1 MVDSL
6 SRATTLPHA
15 QLDIVLR
22 DVVGTGRRDA
32 SAALHDEQAHELLE
46 GAHAAATGIEAVG
59 AGIELLEVGGVVGS
73 GSVSLA
79 GAAGL
84 AIVGTYATWV
94 GAILEGEQ
102 RGIAYDSEMMRG
114 ALAVFEGRLDDP
126 ETRVE
131 MQQNPAFRDGAGRAE
146 RLYYT
151 DHERFL
157 AIASGVRNVAAQG
170 AESVYRGRDAG
181 PAFEHRYEQE
191 LPFRHAVDEARA
203 LRAEDP
209 AAFEAARRDATQ
221 LRESMERGRG
231 ATPLPG

>member
-6 SRATTLPHA
+6 ARATTLPQA

-22 DVVGTGRRDA
+22 DVVGTDRRDA
-32 SAALHDEQAHELLE
+32 SAALHDDEAHQRLEAVHAGVTALEGVGAGVELLE
-46 GAHAAATGIEAVG
+46 I
-59 AGIELLEVGGVVGS
+59 GGVVGS
-73 GSVSLA
+73 GSVGLA

-84 AIVGTYATWV
+84 AIAGTYATWV

-114 ALAVFEGRLDDP
+114 ALAVFEGRLDDA

-146 RLYYT
+146 RLFYT
-151 DHERFL
+151 DHDRFL
-157 AIASGVRNVAAQG
+157 AIAAGVRNVASQG
-170 AESVYRGRDAG
+170 AEAVYRGLDAG
-181 PAFEHRYEQE
+181 PAFERRYAQE

-203 LRAEDP
+203 LRTEDP
-209 AAFEAARRDATQ
+209 TAFEAARREASA

-231 ATPLPG
+231 ATPIAG